1 VDVEKESLEK
11 QEKIKGYSMTTKII
25 TCAFK
30 FGIAKPV
37 IVQVTLNGY
46 NTANIIESAIIKK
59 FKEIHP
65 EESGTI
71 LVQSFKCK
79 DINNGLNLHDY
90 ENRIINENELITN
103 KVYDFEVEAIFTR
116 AEFGGRRRSRRSR
129 KSRKSRKS
137 RRR

>member
-1 VDVEKESLEK
+1 
-11 QEKIKGYSMTTKII
+11 MTTKII

-30 FGIAKPV
+30 FGIAEPV

-59 FKEIHP
+59 FKEMHP
-65 EESGTI
+65 EKYGMI

-90 ENRIINENELITN
+90 GNRAINENELDSN
-103 KVYDFEVEAIFTR
+103 KEYLFDIQAIFTSSD
-116 AEFGGRRRSRRSR
+116 FGGRRRSRRSR
-129 KSRKSRKS
+129 KSRKNRKS